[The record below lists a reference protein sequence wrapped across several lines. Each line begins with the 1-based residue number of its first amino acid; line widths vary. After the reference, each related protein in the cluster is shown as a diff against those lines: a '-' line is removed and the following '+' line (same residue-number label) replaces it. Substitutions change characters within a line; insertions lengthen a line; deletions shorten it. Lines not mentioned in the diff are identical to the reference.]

1 MLASKQFT
9 KQTKEKS
16 MSVNQIVTELMSG
29 TLTNDDIEKVAQA
42 LKYARSQVAK
52 TIRRQLSPGVSVKF
66 YHPKQN
72 FYIAGTVNR
81 IKQKYVLVDTAQG
94 RYNVPANLL
103 ETV

>member
-1 MLASKQFT
+1 MLASKQLT

-29 TLTNDDIEKVAQA
+29 TLTNDDIEQVAQA
-42 LKYARSQVAK
+42 LKYARVQVAK

>member
-1 MLASKQFT
+1 
-9 KQTKEKS
+9 

-29 TLTNDDIEKVAQA
+29 TLSNDDIERVAQA
-42 LKYARSQVAK
+42 LKYARAQVGK
-52 TIRRQLSPGVSVKF
+52 TIKRQLSPGVSVKF
-66 YHPKQN
+66 FHPKQN

-81 IKQKYVLVDTAQG
+81 IKQKYILVDTAQG

>member
-1 MLASKQFT
+1 
-9 KQTKEKS
+9 

-29 TLTNDDIEKVAQA
+29 SLTNDDIERVAQA
-42 LKYARSQVAK
+42 LKHARAQVGREVK
-52 TIRRQLSPGVSVKF
+52 RQLAPGASVKF

-81 IKQKYVLVDTAQG
+81 IKQKYVLVDTPKG

-103 ETV
+103 EVA

>member
-1 MLASKQFT
+1 
-9 KQTKEKS
+9 

-29 TLTNDDIEKVAQA
+29 TLSNEDIEKVAQA
-42 LKYARSQVAK
+42 LKYARAQVGRQIK
-52 TIRRQLSPGVSVKF
+52 RQLQPGVSVKF

-81 IKQKYVLVDTAQG
+81 IKQKYILVDTPQG

>member
-1 MLASKQFT
+1 
-9 KQTKEKS
+9 

-29 TLTNDDIEKVAQA
+29 TLTNEDIEQVAQA
-42 LKYARSQVAK
+42 LKYARAQVGREVK
-52 TIRRQLSPGVSVKF
+52 RQLAPGASVKF

-81 IKQKYVLVDTAQG
+81 IKQKYVLVDTPRG

-103 ETV
+103 EVA

>member
-1 MLASKQFT
+1 
-9 KQTKEKS
+9 

-29 TLTNDDIEKVAQA
+29 TMTNDDIEQVAQA
-42 LKYARSQVAK
+42 LKYARAQVAK

-81 IKQKYVLVDTAQG
+81 VKQKYVLVDTPQG

-103 ETV
+103 ETA

>member
-1 MLASKQFT
+1 MN
-9 KQTKEKS
+9 
-16 MSVNQIVTELMSG
+16 VNQIVTELMSG
-29 TLTNDDIEKVAQA
+29 TLTNEDIEKVAQA
-42 LKYARSQVAK
+42 LKYARAQVGK
-52 TIRRQLSPGVSVKF
+52 TIKRQLSPGVSVKF

-103 ETV
+103 ETA

>member
-1 MLASKQFT
+1 
-9 KQTKEKS
+9 

-29 TLTNDDIEKVAQA
+29 TLTNDDIEQVAQA
-42 LKYARSQVAK
+42 LKYARAQVAK
-52 TIRRQLSPGVSVKF
+52 TIRRQLTPGASVKF

-103 ETV
+103 ESV

>member
-1 MLASKQFT
+1 MN
-9 KQTKEKS
+9 
-16 MSVNQIVTELMSG
+16 VNQIVAEIMSG

-42 LKYARSQVAK
+42 LKYARAQVGK
-52 TIRRQLSPGVSVKF
+52 TIKRQLSPGVSVRF

-81 IKQKYVLVDTAQG
+81 VKQKYVLVDTQGG

>member
-1 MLASKQFT
+1 
-9 KQTKEKS
+9 

-29 TLTNDDIEKVAQA
+29 TLTNDDIERVAQA
-42 LKYARSQVAK
+42 LKYARARVGREVK
-52 TIRRQLSPGVSVKF
+52 RQLVPGASVKF

-81 IKQKYVLVDTAQG
+81 IKQKYVLVDTAKG

-103 ETV
+103 EMA

>member
-1 MLASKQFT
+1 
-9 KQTKEKS
+9 

-29 TLTNDDIEKVAQA
+29 ALTNDDIEQVTQA
-42 LKYARSQVAK
+42 LKYARAQVGK
-52 TIRRQLSPGVSVKF
+52 TIKRQLSPGVSVKF

-81 IKQKYVLVDTAQG
+81 IKQKYVLVDTPKG

-103 ETV
+103 ETA

>member
-1 MLASKQFT
+1 
-9 KQTKEKS
+9 
-16 MSVNQIVTELMSG
+16 MSG

-42 LKYARSQVAK
+42 LKYARAQVGREVK
-52 TIRRQLSPGVSVKF
+52 RQLAPGASVRF

-81 IKQKYVLVDTAQG
+81 IKQKYVLVDTPRG

-103 ETV
+103 EVA